1 MNPRRVSAGVVAAGM
16 LMLMSVVG
24 DAGVQRSE
32 PSADTRQGVVL
43 PGPGRAKVL
52 AEMRQMLGSISG
64 VLHALVAND
73 LAAVEKAARLSG
85 MKEAADPELKKR
97 VPEAFLQL
105 GLQTH
110 KAFDELADH
119 AKGGATRDEVIKRL
133 AGLSHNCVACHAA
146 YRFAD
151 IP

>member
-1 MNPRRVSAGVVAAGM
+1 M
-16 LMLMSVVG
+16 LMLLSVLG

-32 PSADTRQGVVL
+32 PSADTRQAVVL

-64 VLHALVAND
+64 ILRAVVAND
-73 LAAVEKAARLSG
+73 MAAVEKAARLSG
-85 MKEAADPELKKR
+85 MEEGADPEIRKR

-110 KAFDELADH
+110 KAFDELADR
-119 AKGGATRDEVIKRL
+119 AKAGATREEVIQRL
-133 AGLSHNCVACHAA
+133 AGLSNNCVACHAA

-151 IP
+151 VP